1 MRISVATDGSDSAD
15 RAVDFA
21 AKLAHELKSGLKI
34 IHVINMETLP
44 SGQLQDYARQEHVTL
59 GEILNS
65 FAEEKLT
72 AARRRAEALGVSHI
86 QLESPFGDV
95 VQTVIDAARRDK
107 TDLIVVGRRGRGRL
121 SGLILGSVSQK
132 VTSLAPCAVVVVP

>member
-21 AKLAHELKSGLKI
+21 AKLAYELKSSLKI
-34 IHVINMETLP
+34 IHVISMDTLP
-44 SGQLQDYARQEHVTL
+44 SGQLQDYARHEHVTL

-95 VQTVIDAARRDK
+95 AQTVIDAARRDE
-107 TDLIVVGRRGRGRL
+107 TDLIVVGKRGRGRL

-132 VTSLAPCAVVVVP
+132 VVSLAPCAVVVVP